1 MGRKKAVKPEEV
13 KKEEIVQKPKA
24 YDMFARKPDRGFTA
38 MTKEASM
45 MADESYKERKVES
58 SKKLEKY
65 IHKIRKEE

>member
-1 MGRKKAVKPEEV
+1 MGRKKSVKPEEI
-13 KKEEIVQKPKA
+13 KKEESVQKPKT

-45 MADESYKERKVES
+45 MADESYKDRTIEG

>member
-1 MGRKKAVKPEEV
+1 MGRKKSIKSEEI
-13 KKEEIVQKPKA
+13 KKEEIIEKPKA

-45 MADESYKERKVES
+45 MADESYKDRKVET